1 MPDDVFT
8 KHPHDN
14 TPLGRN
20 TTPVSEC
27 DVHSATVGSKAC
39 KAIDV
44 PILSCAS
51 IWLRVQKEA
60 EAWIAP
66 GGKLIADPVARNRRI
81 NQAYAQLWLADRRFQ
96 WAGLAAFA
104 SKQVGCGLLHA
115 ADNIQN
121 SQEEIAT
128 AGRIGVMGNADSAA
142 ASAMPSGIAGSSAYM
157 YQQLALGNTT
167 LFLDI
172 YPLHRFFMLRGY
184 PLHRFYMLRGLK
196 ALQACLKER
205 ELIFKDVIWPIDQA
219 KLAFGK
225 SSNDILEA
233 FKMIEHGQI
242 AKSVE
247 RLAHHEQINVLQ
259 AAIYNDIIMRRA
271 LDANQFSWATN
282 FPTGVA
288 AEISLTLSAECKRPS
303 GSLAVM
309 FSKNKDAKL
318 YEESQRLAFV
328 YKAAA
333 YFDNLLNQN
342 TRKDVEASINEIAQA
357 GGRW

>member
-1 MPDDVFT
+1 MPDDLFT
-8 KHPHDN
+8 QHRHDN

-20 TTPVSEC
+20 TLPVAEC
-27 DVHSATVGSKAC
+27 DVHDANLNGKAC

-44 PILSCAS
+44 PVLGCAS
-51 IWLRVQKEA
+51 IWLRVQREA

-66 GGKLIADPVARNRRI
+66 DGKLIADPIARNRRI
-81 NQAYAQLWLADRRFQ
+81 NQAYAQLWLADKRFQ

-115 ADNIQN
+115 ADNIN
-121 SQEEIAT
+121 KSQEEMAANAYRPDITGSADIAAMNT
-128 AGRIGVMGNADSAA
+128 IPAAISA
-142 ASAMPSGIAGSSAYM
+142 SSAYM

-172 YPLHRFFMLRGY
+172 Y

-233 FKMIEHGQI
+233 FKMIENGQI

-288 AEISLTLSAECKRPS
+288 AE
-303 GSLAVM
+303 
-309 FSKNKDAKL
+309 
-318 YEESQRLAFV
+318 
-328 YKAAA
+328 
-333 YFDNLLNQN
+333 
-342 TRKDVEASINEIAQA
+342 AQA
-357 GGRW
+357 GGSW

>member
-1 MPDDVFT
+1 MPEDVFT
-8 KHPHDN
+8 KHQHDS

-20 TTPVSEC
+20 TTPLPEC
-27 DVHSATVGSKAC
+27 DVHSATIGGKAC
-39 KAIDV
+39 KALDV

-81 NQAYAQLWLADRRFQ
+81 NQAYAQLWLADKRFQ

-115 ADNIQN
+115 ADNIN
-121 SQEEIAT
+121 KSQEEMAANAYRPDITGSADIAT
-128 AGRIGVMGNADSAA
+128 MNTIPAAISA
-142 ASAMPSGIAGSSAYM
+142 SSAYM

-172 YPLHRFFMLRGY
+172 Y

-233 FKMIEHGQI
+233 FKMIENGQI

-288 AEISLTLSAECKRPS
+288 AEISLTLSAECKRTS
-303 GSLAVM
+303 GSFTVI
-309 FSKNKDAKL
+309 FSKNKNAKL
-318 YEESQRLAFV
+318 YEESQRMAFV
-328 YKAAA
+328 YMAAA
-333 YFDNLLNQN
+333 HFDNLLNQN
-342 TRKDVEASINEIAQA
+342 TRKDVEASINAIAQA
-357 GGRW
+357 GGSW